1 MQKSPGRQC
10 PREKQHDKFWCAKL
24 LNVFTFPLVM
34 WEFGVWLLVEPLIIL
49 EEKMKEALSII
60 TAQQTVGLKQKGLQ
74 WVDTSK
80 MTNKGLLSI

>member
-1 MQKSPGRQC
+1 M
-10 PREKQHDKFWCAKL
+10 

-34 WEFGVWLLVEPLIIL
+34 WEFGVWLLVKPLIIL

>member
-1 MQKSPGRQC
+1 
-10 PREKQHDKFWCAKL
+10 
-24 LNVFTFPLVM
+24 M